1 MIDTIRRV
9 KIAHGTYYAVA
20 VGVAVPTVIL
30 AAASHVY
37 IYSHLHAFS
46 SRAADRKRPSYGS
59 ETQQPEKD
67 RCKHIALKGLL
78 RCYVRMTTSMTIF
91 LTISSTITLTITI
104 LFL

>member
-37 IYSHLHAFS
+37 IYSHLHVFS
-46 SRAADRKRPSYGS
+46 STAANRKRPSDGS
-59 ETQQPEKD
+59 KTQQPEKD
-67 RCKHIALKGLL
+67 RCKHGALKRLL
-78 RCYVRMTTSMTIF
+78 RGDVHMTTSKIISV
-91 LTISSTITLTITI
+91 TISSTITVTITV